1 MARKNV
7 AFECKVM
14 AAGGLC
20 NAVQDIDIF
29 IAECIFSYDK
39 NIVLL
44 SRFFSPPNSCY
55 KDFFS
60 FLFQETSKN
69 VYLVME
75 VSFLMT
81 NFCVC

>member
-55 KDFFS
+55 KDFS
-60 FLFQETSKN
+60 FFFVPGN
-69 VYLVME
+69 VEERVLGHGGE
-75 VSFLMT
+75 F
-81 NFCVC
+81 FDD